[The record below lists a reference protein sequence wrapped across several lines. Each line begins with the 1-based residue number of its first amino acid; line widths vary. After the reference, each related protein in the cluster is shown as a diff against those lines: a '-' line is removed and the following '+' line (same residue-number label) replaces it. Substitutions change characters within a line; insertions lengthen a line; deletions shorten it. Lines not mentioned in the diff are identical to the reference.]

1 MVFRTAKDGG
11 GSTQQQV
18 CLQTC
23 SPRMYRTYILGRGCP
38 WYKTRAMFLR
48 EQKLA
53 VSKCTRMYICWQG
66 IYAKTI
72 HPCIVLTNA
81 LRRGCWLLFIFCRV
95 ADANTAA
102 FGIIGT
108 YAEPTSVSTPITLV
122 LKGSLSDSPLIY
134 DLSCRK
140 VFGFNADSRS
150 FFHLCTAWKRLIR
163 SVLLRYCYR
172 HLCFI
177 KAQGIPACSASTFTC
192 AASKFILILT
202 FFLSV

>member
-1 MVFRTAKDGG
+1 MYTSGQSISKGAGRAVLLSRYWKS
-11 GSTQQQV
+11 STYQNGQ
-18 CLQTC
+18 
-23 SPRMYRTYILGRGCP
+23 GCP

-95 ADANTAA
+95 ADGNGAA
-102 FGIIGT
+102 LSIGGM
-108 YAEPTSVSTPITLV
+108 YRAAYLVSMGRENAV
-122 LKGSLSDSPLIY
+122 SDFPRIY
-134 DLSCRK
+134 GLSCRK
-140 VFGFNADSRS
+140 VFSFYTDFRS